1 MGRFINE
8 MQGTVTKQLRNFSS
22 TLYSHPFQRVFPWQQ
37 VFFVPVNNPVWEHC
51 LIFAFRFLFLASCQL
66 FSVFGQSSCSS
77 EFCIVVVPFAS
88 IVPLCILLTSFYIV
102 LCCVLYFVLPV
113 DPASSYLTLSLS
125 PLGVLSP
132 TLSQRKKHVQFA
144 RQKLTFCPQDTQ
156 TRRKKMLD
164 FFIWEMWVGE
174 SCWGIEGVA
183 VAR

>member
-8 MQGTVTKQLRNFSS
+8 MQGTDKKNCEIALPHYIPSLFN
-22 TLYSHPFQRVFPWQQ
+22 
-37 VFFVPVNNPVWEHC
+37 VFFPDNKSWPKTFCPVWEHC

-88 IVPLCILLTSFYIV
+88 IVPLCILLTTIYIV
-102 LCCVLYFVLPV
+102 LCCILYFVLPV

-132 TLSQRKKHVQFA
+132 TLSQRKKHVQLA

-156 TRRKKMLD
+156 TRRQQMQD
-164 FFIWEMWVGE
+164 FFYILKDLTQHNWV
-174 SCWGIEGVA
+174 SLFPKMS
-183 VAR
+183 